1 MEYVNANDIRS
12 FFSSNSDELDS
23 DNDLVYLGDD
33 ADNLYDSSTFVLIS
47 EEIST
52 QVDHSYSKEASIAIL
67 PVRSSENVWY
77 PAAMDTCKYELP
89 DLKQTDFVSLPV
101 VEVQKPVD
109 DDINIIHPSPDAST
123 IEIQISLAALH
134 LSKQEVCL
142 TIEQYLCNRPG
153 LFPEHGHEPDS
164 WCIQVMLGMLHSKFL
179 LNVCFADHNDSCTVS
194 SRYVSG
200 SENFWYSVFQE
211 VCDLF
216 RTGPGYRLDSVRL
229 DADCMETTESNLKFF
244 SQPANIGLMEEVVEC
259 VLDPDLDCQINSL
272 QQICDLSLDPEMHS
286 LLFGKGAVD
295 RLLQVICTSVRF
307 SESGGVIAD
316 THLIRLLAY
325 GLSSLENFIDHGPA
339 QTVIVQSEQLRKVLN
354 CCRTSDRLRCA
365 DDMVVVVLRVSEKLW
380 RKIVSLTGPSV

>member
-1 MEYVNANDIRS
+1 M
-12 FFSSNSDELDS
+12 
-23 DNDLVYLGDD
+23 GDD
-33 ADNLYDSSTFVLIS
+33 ADDLNESSTCVLIS

-77 PAAMDTCKYELP
+77 PAAVDTCKYELP
-89 DLKQTDFVSLPV
+89 DLKQTDFVSLQV

-109 DDINIIHPSPDAST
+109 DDINVIHPSMYPPDTST
-123 IEIQISLAALH
+123 IEISLAALH

-164 WCIQVMLGMLHSKFL
+164 WCIQVMLGMLHCKFL
-179 LNVCFADHNDSCTVS
+179 LKVCFADHNDSCTVS

-216 RTGPGYRLDSVRL
+216 RQSDPGGRFDSVGH
-229 DADCMETTESNLKFF
+229 DTECMETTESNLEFF
-244 SQPANIGLMEEVVEC
+244 SQPANIGLVEEVVEC
-259 VLDPDLDCQINSL
+259 VLHPDLDCQINSL

-307 SESGGVIAD
+307 SESGGVMAD

-339 QTVIVQSEQLRKVLN
+339 QTAIVQSEQLRKVLN
-354 CCRTSDRLRCA
+354 YCRTSDRLRCA

-380 RKIVSLTGPSV
+380 RKIVTLTGPSV